1 MLSPGP
7 RQPIMNQLFGKTFA
21 SEFRW
26 NVGTCKV
33 HVLTLQLILQN
44 GFNSIC
50 VNGKTESIRIMNNNG
65 ITHQGISSMFVVIF
79 RATIRQA
86 GLKRWRPD
94 YSVQITK
101 IERHY
106 DSKGATA

>member
-1 MLSPGP
+1 
-7 RQPIMNQLFGKTFA
+7 
-21 SEFRW
+21 
-26 NVGTCKV
+26 
-33 HVLTLQLILQN
+33 
-44 GFNSIC
+44 
-50 VNGKTESIRIMNNNG
+50 
-65 ITHQGISSMFVVIF
+65 MFVVIF

>member
-1 MLSPGP
+1 
-7 RQPIMNQLFGKTFA
+7 
-21 SEFRW
+21 
-26 NVGTCKV
+26 
-33 HVLTLQLILQN
+33 
-44 GFNSIC
+44 
-50 VNGKTESIRIMNNNG
+50 MNNNG

-86 GLKRWRPD
+86 GLKRWRTD